1 MTFDPDSFLKQ
12 TGLLPDEEIDVA
24 RAGLALAASAHPGIS
39 IGRYESH
46 LEKLGQDV
54 AQRHKFFLKEGSEDS
69 AETQLA
75 ALRDVLFETHGY
87 TGDTQTHDDLQN
99 ADLMRVIDRR
109 KGLSITLS
117 FLYIHAGGAQGW
129 DVRALRFP
137 GHMLCRIEKEG
148 ARLIFDPFAGGKIM
162 HAPDLRDL
170 AKRMMGPQ
178 AELSSSYYE
187 VSAQREILI
196 RLQNNIKLRQIEAG
210 EYELAARTIEKMRLI
225 DPEEW
230 RLLLDAGVLYA
241 RLQKKGE
248 AVQALEAYLAQAP
261 KGRTS
266 HEAALLLQELKDN

>member
-1 MTFDPDSFLKQ
+1 MTFDPDSFLRQ
-12 TGLLPDEEIDVA
+12 TGLLPDEKIDVA
-24 RAGLALAASAHPGIS
+24 RAGLALAAAAHPGIS

-46 LEKLGQDV
+46 LEKLAQDV
-54 AQRHKFFLKEGSEDS
+54 AQRHKFLLQEGREDS

-75 ALRDVLFETHGY
+75 ALTDVLSEACGY

-117 FLYIHAGGAQGW
+117 LLYIHAGSAQGW

-137 GHMLCRIEKEG
+137 GHMLCRIEKDG
-148 ARLIFDPFAGGKIM
+148 VRLIFDPFTGGQ
-162 HAPDLRDL
+162 APDLRDL
-170 AKRMMGPQ
+170 VKRLMGPQ

-210 EYELAARTIEKMRLI
+210 EYDSAVRTVEKMRLI
-225 DPEEW
+225 DPDEW

-241 RLQKKGE
+241 RLRKKEE
-248 AVQALEAYLAQAP
+248 AVQALEAYLARAP
-261 KGRTS
+261 QGLAFR
-266 HEAALLLQELKDN
+266 EAALLLQELKDN